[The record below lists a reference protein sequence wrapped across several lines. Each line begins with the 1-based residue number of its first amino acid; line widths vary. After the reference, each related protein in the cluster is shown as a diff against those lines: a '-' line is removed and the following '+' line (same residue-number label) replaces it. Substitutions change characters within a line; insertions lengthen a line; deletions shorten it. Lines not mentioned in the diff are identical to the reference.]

1 MVTYITYMTNN
12 KLVLTSLVAYVI
24 LAIAVTTILTQE
36 TYARIYV
43 GGAGLG
49 DGYCGT
55 NWQGSFHWS
64 LGDPSLSI
72 PAGMCMP
79 DKTKTLG

>member
-1 MVTYITYMTNN
+1 MINSKIV
-12 KLVLTSLVAYVI
+12 LVVVAI
-24 LAIAVTTILTQE
+24 LAMVAVTTIVTQE
-36 TYARIYV
+36 TYAAHRHGVVHV

-55 NWQGSFHWS
+55 NWQGSFHLS
-64 LGDPSLSI
+64 LGNPSLSI

-79 DKTKTLG
+79 DATSTLH

>member
-1 MVTYITYMTNN
+1 MINSK
-12 KLVLTSLVAYVI
+12 KLVLVSLVIFAM
-24 LAIAVTTILTQE
+24 LTIAATTILTQA
-36 TYARIYV
+36 TYAAHKHGRIYV

-49 DGYCGT
+49 DGFCGK

-79 DKTKTLG
+79 DKTSTLG